1 MLLLQPDN
9 FFKYTFMK
17 SFFLIFLL
25 FCSFHVTFADS
36 SDSNSGRESHKKSG
50 AIVVDDAPSLRAP
63 ARCDLLLVIEETGI
77 TIRFNGDFGPG
88 FYQISDNESGFSVS
102 GSIVAEAGSTEY
114 VPFPVTTTT
123 SFDFDIEF
131 EDGSWSHLTWGE

>member
-1 MLLLQPDN
+1 
-9 FFKYTFMK
+9 MK
-17 SFFLIFLL
+17 HLL
-25 FCSFHVTFADS
+25 FILAMSCIVQTINAES
-36 SDSNSGRESHKKSG
+36 SDNDDHKELYSNTRGQYVGQSP
-50 AIVVDDAPSLRAP
+50 ALRAP
-63 ARCDLLLVIEETGI
+63 ACSDILLVIEETGI

-131 EDGSWSHLTWGE
+131 EDGCWSHLTWGE